1 MLGGMLTQGLHG
13 ALVVAGGHPFV
24 DDLTDFAE
32 GGEQVRIEDR
42 YRLSN
47 THRAEGAR
55 VTFPLMMAA

>member
-1 MLGGMLTQGLHG
+1 
-13 ALVVAGGHPFV
+13 V